1 MSGKAS
7 LLVVAGFSLIF
18 LVISVNFGSVS
29 NRAVDNFVDYS
40 NKTISHNIAIS
51 GANIAANEI
60 YLDPTW
66 DDGFQNLS
74 YQGGSLDVEVIVVD
88 AFQNIREIV
97 STADYNSTLSTVK
110 VTLSPSKFS
119 KFAYFSV
126 SEGENIWWTK
136 SDTVWGPFHT
146 QDYMRVYRHPVFFG
160 KATTKRKLIYYTSK
174 TQDKPYFFSGFERG
188 INLPLPDDAVDD
200 IEPMADDNG
209 LKFNGH
215 DTVYI
220 NFERD
225 SLKFRFSYSD
235 PDTVI
240 YLPTAAPNGIIF
252 AKNSVVR
259 LKGVVSGQYS
269 VVSSGPSDKGKIYLD
284 DDIVFDKDPNIYVN
298 STDLLGIIAK
308 NEVLITD
315 NSANHSDIFIDA
327 SIYTETGGFGAENYK
342 NRPVSGNINLRGG
355 IIQHTRRAVGTFNQY
370 GPESGFAKRYRY
382 DERLRI
388 ASPPGFP
395 GTGSYEIVAWLE

>member
-7 LLVVAGFSLIF
+7 LLVIGGFSLIF
-18 LVISVNFGSVS
+18 LVVAQNFGSVS
-29 NRAVDNFVDYS
+29 NRAVDNYVDYYS
-40 NKTISHNIAIS
+40 ETISHDIAVS

-66 DDGFQNLS
+66 KAGYQNLV
-74 YQGGSLDVEVIVVD
+74 YQGGILDIDVNVID
-88 AFQNIREIV
+88 PFQNIIEIV
-97 STADYNSTLSTVK
+97 STAVFRGKTSKVK

-126 SEGENIWWTK
+126 FEGSGIWWTK
-136 SDTVWGPFHT
+136 NDTVWGPFHT
-146 QDYMRVYRHPVFFG
+146 QDYMRAYRHPVFYG
-160 KATTKRKLIYYTSK
+160 KATTKKNLIYYTNK
-174 TQDKPYFFSGFERG
+174 TNDKPYFYAGFEQG
-188 INLPLPDDAVDD
+188 VNLPLPDDAVDD
-200 IEPMADDNG
+200 IEPLADDNG

-220 NFERD
+220 TMDLD
-225 SLKFRFSYSD
+225 SLKFRYAYND
-235 PDTVI
+235 KDTTI
-240 YLPTAAPNGIIF
+240 YLPSAAPNGVIF

-269 VVSSGPSDKGKIYLD
+269 VVSSGSDGKGKIYLD
-284 DDIVFDKDPNIYVN
+284 DDIVFNQDPNIYPN

-308 NEVLITD
+308 NEVLISD
-315 NSANHSDIFIDA
+315 NEANQSDINIDA
-327 SIYTETGGFGAENYK
+327 SIYSESAGFGADNYDT
-342 NRPVSGNINLRGG
+342 RPVSGNINLRGG
-355 IIQHTRRAVGTFNQY
+355 IIQHTRQAVGTFNKY
-370 GPESGFAKRYRY
+370 GPASGFAKRYRY
-382 DERLRI
+382 DERLRV

>member
-7 LLVVAGFSLIF
+7 ILVIAGFSLIF
-18 LVISVNFGSVS
+18 LVIAQNFGSVS
-29 NRAVDNFVDYS
+29 NRAVDNYVNYY
-40 NKTISHNIAIS
+40 NETISHNIAVS

-66 DDGFQNLS
+66 NDGYQNLV
-74 YQGGSLDVEVIVVD
+74 YQGGILDIDVNVVD
-88 AFQNIREIV
+88 AFLNIIEIV
-97 STADYNSTLSTVK
+97 SSADYNGKTSTVK

-126 SEGENIWWTK
+126 SEGGTIWWTK

-146 QDYMRVYRHPVFFG
+146 QDYMRVYRHPSFYG
-160 KATTKRKLIYYTSK
+160 KASTKKKLIYYTSK
-174 TQDKPYFFSGFERG
+174 NKDKPYFFAGFEKG
-188 INLPLPDDAVDD
+188 VNLPLPDDAVAD
-200 IEPMADDNG
+200 IEPIADDNG

-220 NFERD
+220 TMDHD
-225 SLKFRFSYSD
+225 SLKFRFAYSD
-235 PDTVI
+235 PDTAI
-240 YLPTAAPNGIIF
+240 YLPSAAPNGIIF
-252 AKNSVVR
+252 AKNSIVR

-269 VVSSGPSDKGKIYLD
+269 VVSSGSSGKGKIYLD
-284 DDIVFDKDPNIYVN
+284 DDIVFNQDPKIYPH
-298 STDLLGIIAK
+298 STDLMGIIAK

-315 NSANHSDIFIDA
+315 NAANHSDINIDA
-327 SIYTETGGFGAENYK
+327 SIYSESAGFGADNYDS
-342 NRPVSGNINLRGG
+342 RPVSGNINLRGG
-355 IIQHTRRAVGTFNQY
+355 IIHHTRQAVGTFNKY
-370 GPESGFAKRYRY
+370 GPASGFAKRYRY

-395 GTGSYEIVAWLE
+395 ATGGFEIVSWLE